1 MAKSK
6 FVAVALDADSG
17 QTVKLENSPAGDGAI
32 RIRLKDQ
39 EAIDLWLS
47 DLKTILRE
55 LESWQES

>member
-17 QTVKLENSPAGDGAI
+17 QTVKLENSPAGEGAI

>member
-1 MAKSK
+1 MTKSK

-17 QTVKLENSPAGDGAI
+17 QTVKLENSPAGEGAI

-39 EAIDLWLS
+39 QAIDLWLS

-55 LESWQES
+55 LESWQEN

>member
-17 QTVKLENSPAGDGAI
+17 QTVKLENSPAGEGAI

-39 EAIDLWLS
+39 QAIDLWLS

-55 LESWQES
+55 LESWQEN

>member
-17 QTVKLENSPAGDGAI
+17 QTVKLENSPAGEGAI

-39 EAIDLWLS
+39 QAIDLWLS